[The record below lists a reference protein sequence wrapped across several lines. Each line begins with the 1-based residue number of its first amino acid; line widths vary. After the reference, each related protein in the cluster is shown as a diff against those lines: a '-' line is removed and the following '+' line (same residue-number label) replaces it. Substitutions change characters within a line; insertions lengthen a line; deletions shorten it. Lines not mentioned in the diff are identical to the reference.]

1 MHISWLG
8 ATTIKLQTRPFD
20 DVTIIIDPYRPNV
33 GNFPRSFTPQV
44 ALFTHGTEDAVTLS
58 GNPFILDTP
67 GECDIKGVL
76 ITAVPGDQPDSI
88 MLRIDAEGMS
98 LAHLGLVKT
107 PLTEQQ
113 RELLS
118 DIDVLFV
125 PVGGTNS
132 YDAEAAVKAVNDLEP
147 RVVIPIA
154 FKCDTDPKADPIDGF
169 LKEMGHA
176 GNGKPEPKVILK
188 KKDLPIEDTQ
198 VVVLEKE

>member
-8 ATTIKLQTRPFD
+8 ATTIKLQTKPFD
-20 DVTIIIDPYRPNV
+20 DVTIIIDPYRPSV
-33 GNFPRSFTPQV
+33 GNFPRSFTPQI
-44 ALFTHGTEDAVTLS
+44 ALFTHGTEGAVTMS

-76 ITAVPGDQPDSI
+76 ISAVPGDQPNSL

-98 LAHLGLVKT
+98 LAHLGLVNK

-125 PVGGTNS
+125 PVGGTDS

-154 FKCDTDPKADPIDGF
+154 FKCYTYPKADPIDGF

-198 VVVLEKE
+198 VIVLEKE